1 MMGNKAMNASWP
13 IIIQLCNETSSCCR
27 GNWFW
32 RIDDERY
39 FFCADAELIGNV
51 SLGEKENRR
60 MRCRNVCNCKNLLRY
75 FHPGGDYSSLNR
87 VYTAKFRNLFPD
99 VFSDSQNASA
109 MVPPFTAWWNRWH
122 RKADTVHTQILA
134 DAVTGNRRSS
144 QMPEGTNDSCP
155 IIRVVESRGGV
166 DQNLL
171 IPKPFFRHRKAS
183 WYFMFSIWKYQRF
196 DPVLPQRSF
205 K

>member
-75 FHPGGDYSSLNR
+75 FHPGCDTSTLEA
-87 VYTAKFRNLFPD
+87 TIPAWIACTLRN
-99 VFSDSQNASA
+99 SETCSRMCSQIPRTPVRWFHLSPRGEIADIA
-109 MVPPFTAWWNRWH
+109 RLTPFTH
-122 RKADTVHTQILA
+122 K
-134 DAVTGNRRSS
+134 SS
-144 QMPEGTNDSCP
+144 QMLWRETEDLPRCRKVRTIVAPLSAWLNRGEG
-155 IIRVVESRGGV
+155 
-166 DQNLL
+166 
-171 IPKPFFRHRKAS
+171 
-183 WYFMFSIWKYQRF
+183 
-196 DPVLPQRSF
+196 
-205 K
+205 